1 MSMKETLPTSNQLH
15 ITNVV
20 NTFLDAT
27 ANEDILDGII
37 SCMDTLKG
45 VVLSVA
51 DSYKQTTGNAKQAE
65 VICNL
70 LTECLEGIC
79 HLQGR
84 AFEGKVSSLSFICCL
99 RKE

>member
-1 MSMKETLPTSNQLH
+1 MKETLPTSNQLH

-20 NTFLDAT
+20 NTFLDVI

-37 SCMDTLKG
+37 SSMDTLEG

-51 DSYKQTTGNAKQAE
+51 DSYKQTTGNVKQAE
-65 VICNL
+65 VIFNL
-70 LTECLEGIC
+70 LTECLEGMC
-79 HLQGR
+79 HLQGL
-84 AFEGKVSSLSFICCL
+84 AFEGKVFSLSSICCP